1 MALSNNQYDVTQ
13 LAVANNN
20 GFSAALFPQIKDAY
34 VRKMQEIYGYDIDVS
49 SASADGQFIMAEA
62 LVLNNIYR
70 TLEGIADGLM
80 PASATGKY
88 LDILASLSGTFRRT
102 ETYSRV
108 ELYLANTGTVD
119 ATPDKLL
126 FVDKSGNRWQWLNPV
141 DINGAAQVTLPAKKG
156 DNVTPVAI
164 TATCMVLGPVAAVG
178 ANTAFATQEDYN
190 KVFAKAAQDRG
201 GDIYATVNAG
211 TIAVFQN
218 KTATLGQAEE
228 SDAALR
234 ARRIR
239 SFGKTGTTV
248 TDALIASLCNIN
260 GVVDAWVYSATDTVQ
275 TMADGIVVPVHSAYV
290 VVATQNGVDVPDAVI
305 GEVIYSGMTP
315 GIPTVAATGAKGGTA
330 KSYEIPVTS
339 LLSTTTRWKNAA
351 YLTPR
356 VTVTLNYLNGTTALT
371 DDQVTAI
378 KAAAVNYFNSIP
390 IEGSADPRELALL
403 IASADFRTL
412 KYGLPTFSVAGIKAG
427 STDFTMP
434 KPLPLARFGYDVNT
448 GVTYDAASKTL
459 TLGTGDWPVVN
470 S

>member
-1 MALSNNQYDVTQ
+1 MALSNNQYDITQ
-13 LAVANNN
+13 LAVADNN
-20 GFSAALFPQIKDAY
+20 GFNAALFPQIKDAY
-34 VRKMQEIYGYDIDVS
+34 VKKMQEIYGYDIDVS

-88 LDILASLSGTFRRT
+88 LDVLASLSGTFRRT
-102 ETYSRV
+102 ETYSTA
-108 ELYLANTGTVD
+108 ELYLANTGTTDV
-119 ATPDKLL
+119 TPDKLV
-126 FVDKSGNRWQWLNPV
+126 FIDKNGNRWQWLNPI
-141 DINGAAQVTLPAKKG
+141 DMNGTAQVTLPAKSG

-164 TATCMVLGPVAAVG
+164 TATCMILGPVAAVG

-190 KVFAKAAQDRG
+190 NIFAKNAQDRG

-239 SFGKTGTTV
+239 SFGKTGLTV
-248 TDALIASLCNIN
+248 IDALTASLYNIN
-260 GVVDAWVYSATDTVQ
+260 GVIDAWVYASTDTPQ
-275 TMADGIVVPVHSAYV
+275 TMADGTTVPVHSAYV
-290 VVATQNGVDVPDAVI
+290 VLATQKGIDVPDAVI
-305 GEVIYSGMTP
+305 GETIYSGMTP
-315 GIPTVAATGAKGGTA
+315 GIPTVAATGATGGTA

-339 LLSTTTRWKNAA
+339 LLSTTVRWKSAA

-356 VTVTLNYLNGTTALT
+356 VSVTLDYLNGATTLS
-371 DDQVTAI
+371 DEQITAI
-378 KAAAVNYFNSIP
+378 KKAAVNYFNTIP
-390 IEGSADPRELALL
+390 IESSADPRELALL
-403 IASADFRTL
+403 IASADFKTL
-412 KYGLPTFSVAGIKAG
+412 KYGLPTFTVTGVKAG
-427 STDFTMP
+427 NADFTLP
-434 KPLPLARFGYDVNT
+434 KALPLARFGYDLTT
-448 GVTYDAASKTL
+448 GVTYDASTKTL
-459 TLGTGDWPVVN
+459 TLGTGDWPAVN